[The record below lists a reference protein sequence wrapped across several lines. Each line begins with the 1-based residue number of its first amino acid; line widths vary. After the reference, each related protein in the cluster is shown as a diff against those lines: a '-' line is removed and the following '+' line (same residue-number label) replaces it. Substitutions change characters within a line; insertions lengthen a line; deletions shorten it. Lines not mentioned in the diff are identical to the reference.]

1 MILSTPIKSLYRT
14 KSLSLGPQLKIHAIS
29 TGTVSV
35 KANFKHKKGA
45 GLISKLNL
53 FRGPMTEPL
62 PINVY
67 VIEHPEGV
75 IVVDTG
81 ENARVND
88 PDYFAEASWLQK
100 QFQKTVSFEV
110 ERDEEI
116 GPQLDALGIERSRL
130 RWVVLTHLHL
140 DHTDGLH
147 HFPNTEILVH
157 QKELD
162 RPFGDAPHT
171 YPEWF
176 EPKGFSLNQMGLG
189 AFDQVHYL
197 TQSKD
202 VMLVPLPGHTYG
214 QVGVLLKAKDQY
226 FLFAGDATY
235 DQQQLAKHELAGGHV
250 DFRAAATSMEKI
262 KRFAKQYPLVYLP
275 AHDPSAGERL
285 VSTTIFKH

>member
-1 MILSTPIKSLYRT
+1 MTISPLITSLYQT
-14 KSLSLGPQLKIHAIS
+14 QSLSLSPDLKIHAIS
-29 TGTVSV
+29 TGTVAV
-35 KANFKHKKGA
+35 KHNFKHKKGS

-53 FRGPMTEPL
+53 FRGPLTEAL

-81 ENARVND
+81 ETAKVKD
-88 PDYFAEASWLQK
+88 ADYFAKASWLQK
-100 QFQKTVSFEV
+100 QFQKTIRFEV
-110 ERDEEI
+110 SQDEEV
-116 GPQLDALGIERSRL
+116 GPQLDALGIARSRV

-157 QKELD
+157 QRELD
-162 RPFGDAPHT
+162 SPYGDSPFT
-171 YPEWF
+171 YPKWF
-176 EPKGFSLNQMGLG
+176 APRAFSLNQTGP
-189 AFDQVHYL
+189 APFDAVHYL

-214 QVGVLLKAKDQY
+214 QVGVLLKAGNKH

-235 DQQQLAKHELAGGHV
+235 DQSQLQAHELAGGHA
-250 DFRAAATSMEKI
+250 DFRAANATMDKI
-262 KRFAKQYPLVYLP
+262 KRFAKQHPTVYLP
-275 AHDPSAGERL
+275 AHDPLAGERL
-285 VSTTIFKH
+285 LAQSSL